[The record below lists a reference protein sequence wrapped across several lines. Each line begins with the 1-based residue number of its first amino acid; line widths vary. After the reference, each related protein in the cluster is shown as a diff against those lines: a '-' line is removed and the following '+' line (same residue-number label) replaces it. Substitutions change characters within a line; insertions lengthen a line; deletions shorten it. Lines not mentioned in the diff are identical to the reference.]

1 MNKEIEEQFVKNF
14 IVKDKCER
22 MIYELA
28 SAKKRES
35 ALQRMYSLLDRKF
48 AVLENNNISDEELV
62 SVLKKYFNTNNECYI
77 ISETDDDGKVI
88 PFKQAL
94 ENMNRYE
101 VNYLII
107 CNDNTALMS
116 EEYTTYGAPYK
127 IILHK
132 EDAN

>member
-1 MNKEIEEQFVKNF
+1 MNKEIEEKFVNNF
-14 IVKDKCER
+14 LVKDKRER
-22 MIYELA
+22 IIHELG

-35 ALQRMYSLLDRKF
+35 ALQRIYSLLDRKY
-48 AVLENNNISDEELV
+48 AVLESNNVSDEELI
-62 SVLKKYFNTNNECYI
+62 SVLKKYFNTNHECYI
-77 ISETDDDGKVI
+77 ISETDDDCKVI
-88 PFKQAL
+88 PFQQAL

-116 EEYTTYGAPYK
+116 EEYTTYGSPYK

-132 EDAN
+132 